1 VRASRLSHF
10 VLGVSLISVMGL
22 ATGAAAVVKSH
33 STNQATLRITNT
45 TTSVTVGTP
54 ITLTTSGGSGSGAKT
69 FSVTG
74 SGCTVGR
81 TSGVLTSSGA
91 ATCVAKVTKA
101 ASGNYKA
108 ATSAGMTFTFVADA
122 PTSANPDIAALVSV
136 TGAVNPAIFD
146 YSANGRTWFLDSY
159 YLHQDHWGFFYVGT
173 GSTVTLTYHV
183 TGSNGAALEN
193 TLVTLE
199 TQFNGTPF
207 TPYGQPNNLNLPPAW
222 SASGMTANG
231 NVTGTTDAS
240 GNVSFTLVNTNNLAQ
255 FNFILGSTTPTPRGL
270 ALATPADTT
279 SADTAD
285 GMENTN
291 PYSRLALVVGAATS
305 ANGSATDI
313 ISANPNTTVNQ
324 GTDLVDLIL
333 VPGN

>member
-108 ATSAGMTFTFVADA
+108 ATSAGKTFTFVADA
-122 PTSANPDIAALVSV
+122 PTPANPDVAALVSV

-146 YSANGRTWFLDSY
+146 YSTNGRTWFLDQF

-199 TQFNGTPF
+199 TQFNGTPS
-207 TPYGQPNNLNLPPAW
+207 TPYMLPNNLNLPPAW

-240 GNVSFTLVNTNNLAQ
+240 GNVSFTLVNTNNMTQ
-255 FNFILGSTTPTPRGL
+255 FNFILGSTTPAPNGL

-313 ISANPNTTVNQ
+313 ITANPNSTVNQ
-324 GTDLVDLIL
+324 AIDLVDLIL

>member
-1 VRASRLSHF
+1 MRASRLSHF

-108 ATSAGMTFTFVADA
+108 ATSAGKTFTFVADA
-122 PTSANPDIAALVSV
+122 PTPANPDVAALVSV

-146 YSANGRTWFLDSY
+146 YSTNGRTWFLDQF

-199 TQFNGTPF
+199 TQFNGTPS
-207 TPYGQPNNLNLPPAW
+207 TPYMLPNNLNLPPAW

-240 GNVSFTLVNTNNLAQ
+240 GNVSFTLVNTNNMTQ
-255 FNFILGSTTPTPRGL
+255 FNFILGSTTPAPNGL

-313 ISANPNTTVNQ
+313 ITANPNSTVNQ
-324 GTDLVDLIL
+324 AIDLVDLIL